1 MWSRVC
7 LCLVWRCGDVCTGL
21 VYLLIG
27 SPGIRLGRGVLE
39 AALMRTGSGLVVS
52 WLFAVGRCCDGAL
65 SGLHE
70 GRRKRCDNSR
80 TAIYPWIMD
89 EALSGGQLSFEL
101 AAPLVESADPSDT
114 GHAEGVTDAPQDS
127 VIDEQA
133 IKQAVETVKAR
144 LAEQERRRARRLAQ
158 VNLWRSVR

>member
-1 MWSRVC
+1 
-7 LCLVWRCGDVCTGL
+7 
-21 VYLLIG
+21 
-27 SPGIRLGRGVLE
+27 
-39 AALMRTGSGLVVS
+39 
-52 WLFAVGRCCDGAL
+52 
-65 SGLHE
+65 
-70 GRRKRCDNSR
+70 
-80 TAIYPWIMD
+80 MD

-101 AAPLVESADPSDT
+101 APPPVESADPSDT
-114 GHAEGVTDAPQDS
+114 RHAEGVTDAPQDS